1 MNAHR
6 HGPGLHIVILTSKG
20 YSLMWPEGGPVI
32 RVDYGPGSIF
42 VPPEM
47 WWHQHFNTGPEPLL
61 HLAIG
66 WGSEK
71 PKRGGGAYV
80 YQARNERG
88 EVVLVGED
96 VITLEQE
103 DPKVHHDFEA
113 DLAKAS
119 IPCNMG
125 HVHPRCS
132 HRPA

>member
-6 HGPGLHIVILTSKG
+6 HGPGLHIIILTSRG

-61 HLAIG
+61 HLAVG

-88 EVVLVGED
+88 EVVLAGED

-103 DPKVHHDFEA
+103 DPQIHRDFEA
-113 DLAKAS
+113 DLAKEG

-132 HRPA
+132 QRPA